1 MQFEMKKDKTVVIK
15 TTSHIKE
22 AIDSFTEEIKKLVAT
37 AANRNMFEVD
47 DTSE

>member
-22 AIDSFTEEIKKLVAT
+22 AIDSFTEESYK
-37 AANRNMFEVD
+37 EV
-47 DTSE
+47 TTLESMNIFLK